1 MEYYLSLITFTFVT
15 GITPGPNNMML
26 LASGLNHGIRKSM
39 PHYLGI
45 CIGFPIMVA
54 AVGFGLGALFKE
66 YPSIYSY
73 IKVSGIAY
81 LLYLAWKIGNA
92 GNSRAS
98 SKIRQPLTFTQAA
111 AFQWLN
117 PKAWVMAIGAL
128 AAFTMPDNVAQS
140 VAMIIF
146 IYFVMGFI
154 CMAIWLKLG
163 QGLQLF
169 LHSGRRTEYFNI
181 IMAVLLALSVIPMVF
196 TGFGNVAQ

>member
-1 MEYYLSLITFTFVT
+1 
-15 GITPGPNNMML
+15 
-26 LASGLNHGIRKSM
+26 
-39 PHYLGI
+39 
-45 CIGFPIMVA
+45 
-54 AVGFGLGALFKE
+54 
-66 YPSIYSY
+66 
-73 IKVSGIAY
+73 
-81 LLYLAWKIGNA
+81 
-92 GNSRAS
+92 
-98 SKIRQPLTFTQAA
+98 
-111 AFQWLN
+111 
-117 PKAWVMAIGAL
+117 MAIGAL